1 MSKINIPRNDLLTN
15 LESFAFSGNGVVI
28 GAPGVGKTFSLK
40 KLAAI
45 LLERDVP
52 CLYLPIDKLGVDTE
66 AALKSELEIKS
77 DFIDYLNNQ
86 NNTQNIGVLII
97 DAFDAA
103 RSEVA
108 QKFYLRLIGRVT
120 NKLKGRWNVI
130 VSVRT
135 YDARKSEDLQDLFP
149 KIIDVSIHPEFQVK
163 DVHCRHFF
171 IPKLSDAEVQEA
183 AVSIPHLNVIY
194 KSGTTEFKDLLKVP
208 FNLWLLEKLLSFNP
222 NISELSTVSSEV
234 QLLGLFWKQRVT
246 DGVQNED
253 KRAVL
258 SRVAGRMVEQRSLSV
273 RKDEV
278 YDIGANAAWSALLS
292 EEILSERTTTSQ
304 RVTFSHNILFD
315 YAVSVLFI
323 EDKPE
328 NAIKFIIEDLSR
340 PLFLRPSL
348 NYHFTRL
355 WYDAPELFWKS
366 FLYFLPSPSTH
377 LRLFARLVP
386 TTVIAYEA
394 RRIEQLQPILNLLY
408 EKQPIANEAILRLL
422 QSLRALQVVRDELW
436 VRFFDGIAGYLQ
448 PDFAWDLVILTSEI
462 LERAQESENKE
473 VIKSCGQI
481 SRRFF
486 EWIWQQRKEDKN
498 PWFDNLGGRWGV
510 PLVSKTFWTDQS
522 ESRALL
528 EKVLNLTEEE
538 NFPIDYLYQL
548 THEIDKIWPFDPDF
562 VASIYKSVFS
572 HYETSEEKTN
582 MGTPVVP
589 LSSTRRQD
597 YHMCQYSLIKHVPK
611 FLRIAPAFALPAIIN
626 CLHFF
631 IIGRHIIGYLKEGV
645 NLDELTEEFYFRGR
659 IVKYLQDGSYIWDA
673 SEYQDEP
680 IEMADEIFKYI
691 TEIASSEAQ
700 SEILDSLLDIF
711 CDNVGAAFFWRRLL
725 KTASQMPA
733 VFSNRI
739 FELCIARPIQ
749 TGSETIHELGMF
761 LEVAA
766 LIFTKEQ
773 INQIENTV
781 IDLPEG
787 ETDIKRKESLEHLRD
802 RLLARIPPDL
812 LQTEVAKKI
821 REEMTKADKI
831 PANEPLATFTS
842 WSGPYTTEK
851 WLKEQGADL
860 QKPEN
865 QELQKFFDPLDKFT
879 SEWQNKTPD
888 ERSIN
893 SILPLLRETYDNL
906 KRSVHADKPV
916 INATWTKL
924 ASCVEAIS
932 KGCSDP
938 ETDIFH
944 FCREVLL
951 ICSDHE
957 EPEPDPEYDSKFDS
971 PHWSPAPR
979 NEAAQG
985 LPWLAIRK
993 PDIELMTAIKKLV
1006 RDPVPSVRW
1015 LVIVEIWRLYTKT
1028 PDDFWGLANYIA
1040 EHEKNRTV
1048 QNAFCRSLSY
1058 IISREEKKSVDVLQ
1072 KLIKRSSMPD
1082 EKSDL
1087 LDSLVSLLMWL
1098 VISQE
1103 NTWAIDTV
1111 DKFLKDP
1118 IKFSKALKRAVFDA
1132 LSYVRPTY
1140 LDSSEKSENADRSIR
1155 WLLRSI
1161 DTAKE
1166 GIKSIQSIHDY
1177 QSNEEILSKLRD
1189 IYGVIDEIVMRIY
1202 FASDVRDKSGG
1213 KNESNASDEQRKAFY
1228 FKIKPLLE
1236 KVLTF
1241 ALDKKSG
1248 MMFAPTAH
1256 HFVQLLNGVLR
1267 YDPQGVL
1274 HFAAGVAKSSKP
1286 FGYHI
1291 DSMAVGE
1298 VVKLVE
1304 SILADFRD
1312 KVRDG
1317 ESLQDLLDLLDIFAE
1332 TGWPDAL
1339 RLVWRLD
1346 EVFR

>member
-1 MSKINIPRNDLLTN
+1 MYIPRNDLLTN
-15 LESFAFSGNGVVI
+15 LEGFAFSGNGVVI
-28 GAPGVGKTFSLK
+28 GAPGVGKTYSLK
-40 KLAAI
+40 ELTAV
-45 LLERDVP
+45 LLEKGTS
-52 CLYLPIDKLGVDTE
+52 CLYLPIDKLGVDSE
-66 AALKSELEIKS
+66 ASLKSEIGIKD
-77 DFIDYLNNQ
+77 DFINYLDNQ
-86 NNTQNIGVLII
+86 NTTQGIGVLII

-108 QKFYLRLIGRVT
+108 QKFYLSLIRRVI

-149 KIIDVSIHPEFQVK
+149 RGIDNLPSKEFQME
-163 DVHCRHFF
+163 DIHCRHFF
-171 IPKLSDAEVQEA
+171 IPKLNDDEVQEA
-183 AVSIPHLNVIY
+183 TISIPHLDGFY
-194 KSGTTEFKDLLKVP
+194 KRGSAEFRELLRVP
-208 FNLWLLEKLLSFNP
+208 FNLWLLEKLLSLNP
-222 NISELSTVSSEV
+222 NISELSVVNSEV

-246 DGVQNED
+246 DGVQNDD

-258 SRVAGRMVEQRSLSV
+258 SRVVGRMVEQCSLSV

-278 YDIGANAAWSALLS
+278 YDIGASAVWSALLS
-292 EEILSERTTTSQ
+292 EEILSERTTTAQ

-315 YAVSVLFI
+315 YAVSVLLI
-323 EDKPE
+323 EDEPE

-355 WYDAPELFWKS
+355 WYDAPDLFWKS
-366 FLYFLPSPSTH
+366 FLYFLPSSITH
-377 LRLFARLVP
+377 LRLFARLIP

-422 QSLRALQVVRDELW
+422 QSLRALQVVRDKLW
-436 VRFFDGIAGYLQ
+436 VCFFDSIAGYLQ

-481 SRRFF
+481 SRRLF
-486 EWIWQQRKEDKN
+486 EWIWQKRKEDKK
-498 PWFDNLGGRWGV
+498 PWFDNLGGRWVV
-510 PLVSKTFWTDQS
+510 PLVSKTFWTDPS
-522 ESRALL
+522 ASRTLL
-528 EKVLNLTEEE
+528 ENVLKLTEEE

-548 THEIDKIWPFDPDF
+548 SHEIDKIWPFDPDF
-562 VASIYKSVFS
+562 VASIYESVFT
-572 HYETSEEKTN
+572 HYEISEEKTN
-582 MGTPVVP
+582 MGTPVLP

-597 YHMCQYSLIKHVPK
+597 YHMCQYSLIKHFPK
-611 FLRIAPAFALPAIIN
+611 YLRTAPSFALPAIIN
-626 CLHFF
+626 CLNFF
-631 IIGRHIIGYLKEGV
+631 IISRHIIGYLKEGIK
-645 NLDELTEEFYFRGR
+645 LDVLTEEFPFRGKVAR
-659 IVKYLQDGSYIWDA
+659 CMQDSSYMWDV
-673 SEYQDEP
+673 SEHQDEP
-680 IEMADEIFKYI
+680 IEMADELFKYI

-700 SEILDSLLDIF
+700 SEILDSMFDIF
-711 CDNVGAAFFWRRLL
+711 CDNVWVAFFWRRLL
-725 KTASQMPA
+725 RTASQIPD

-749 TGSETIHELGMF
+749 KGPETIHELGMF
-761 LEVAA
+761 LESAA
-766 LIFTKEQ
+766 PTFTREQ
-773 INQIENTV
+773 IMQIEKTV

-787 ETDIKRKESLEHLRD
+787 ETNIKRKESLEHLRD
-802 RLLARIPPDL
+802 RLLARIPVDL
-812 LQTEVAKKI
+812 LQTEAAKRI

-831 PANEPLATFTS
+831 PANEPVATFTS

-860 QKPEN
+860 DAPEN
-865 QELQKFFDPLDKFT
+865 QALQKFFDPLDKFT

-888 ERSIN
+888 ENSIN
-893 SILPLLRETYDNL
+893 SILPLLRETYDDL
-906 KRSVHADKPV
+906 KRYVHADKPV
-916 INATWTKL
+916 LNATWTKL

-932 KGCSDP
+932 KECPDP
-938 ETDIFH
+938 ESDAFK

-951 ICSDHE
+951 LCSEHE

-993 PDIELMTAIKKLV
+993 PDKEIMIAIKKLV
-1006 RDPVPSVRW
+1006 SDPVPSVRW

-1028 PDDFWGLANYIA
+1028 PKEFWLLAEYVA
-1040 EHEKNRTV
+1040 EHENNRTV
-1048 QNAFCRSLSY
+1048 QDALCRSLSY
-1058 IISREEKKSVDVLQ
+1058 IISREEKKSVSILK
-1072 KLIKRSSMPD
+1072 KLIERTLMSD
-1082 EKSDL
+1082 EESDFL
-1087 LDSLVSLLMWL
+1087 NSIVSLLMWL

-1118 IKFSKALKRAVFDA
+1118 VKFSKALKRAVFDA

-1140 LDSSEKSENADRSIR
+1140 LDSSEKSENSDRSIR

-1166 GIKSIQSIHDY
+1166 GVKSIQSIHDY

-1202 FASDVRDKSGG
+1202 FAANVRDKSGG
-1213 KNESNASDEQRKAFY
+1213 KNESNMSDEQRKVFY

-1241 ALDKKSG
+1241 ALDEKSG

-1256 HFVQLLNGVLR
+1256 HFVQLLNGILR

-1274 HFAAGVAKSSKP
+1274 HLAAGVAKASEP
-1286 FGYHI
+1286 FGYNI

-1304 SILADFRD
+1304 AILADFRD

-1317 ESLQDLLDLLDIFAE
+1317 DSLQDLLDLLDIFAK